1 MHSRICIIIIFTLE
15 FICNIYFSSSDFP
28 GAHPGK
34 GEANNYSKEIVIVI
48 IIIIVPRQQHLYQG
62 AVEGLNSFPTS
73 FSSRFRMIQAGIL

>member
-34 GEANNYSKEIVIVI
+34 AEANNYWKEIVI

-73 FSSRFRMIQAGIL
+73 FSSRFGMIQAGIL